1 MRYLGVDYGAKR
13 IGLAL
18 SDATGLIAR
27 PWQSVPAHGSP
38 GAAALAIAGLLA
50 DRADETLAEVG
61 AVVVGLPRRLSG
73 EETKE
78 TAAAREFARLLEGRS
93 GLAVHLQDER
103 LTSHEAEARLARTEP
118 DWRRRK
124 PRLDAASAEIILQ
137 DYLDGRPVADREDH
151 A

>member
-27 PWQSVPAHGSP
+27 PWQTVPANGSP
-38 GAAALAIAGLLA
+38 GASALAIAGLLA

-61 AVVVGLPRRLSG
+61 AVVVGLPRRLNG

-78 TAAAREFARLLEGRS
+78 TAAAREFARLLKGHA

-137 DYLDGRPVADREDH
+137 DYLDGRPAADREER